1 MCSITTRNTSADA
14 PKRSAS
20 TLAATLDSLE
30 PSGKSPGFGPEFVTG
45 KDVVVLELSITCSLL
60 TLRRCNAYG
69 LPEPIGQSAVSSVCF
84 ELCLSHTLKQFV

>member
-1 MCSITTRNTSADA
+1 MCSTTTRNASCDA
-14 PKRSAS
+14 LKRSANA
-20 TLAATLDSLE
+20 LAAARDSVE
-30 PSGKSPGFGPEFVTG
+30 PSGKSPGLGSESVTD